1 MDVSEIVWELKK
13 KPLERTLASGKRADA
28 RAFDQY
34 RTLVLEPGYV
44 PKAEGS
50 WLARLGDT
58 QVLAGIKLSIGTPY
72 PDTPDKG
79 NISVSAELGPL
90 ANPAFEVGPP
100 REESIELARVV
111 DRGIRESKMLD
122 LAALC
127 ITPKEKVWTVNI
139 DLHMLDDN
147 GNLLDCASLAAV
159 KALLNTRFPKYD
171 ETENKIIYNEK
182 TDKALPVA
190 EKPVSSTF
198 AKIGNSIILDPVLA
212 EEKVLD
218 TRLTIVTTE
227 NEICAMQKSGN
238 GTITKRELDSMI
250 EIAFNKAKEIRKQ
263 L

>member
-13 KPLERTLASGKRADA
+13 KPLERTLASGKRADG

-34 RTLVLEPGYV
+34 RALVLEPGYV

-50 WLARLGDT
+50 CLARLCDT

-182 TDKALPVA
+182 TDKALPV
-190 EKPVSSTF
+190 
-198 AKIGNSIILDPVLA
+198 
-212 EEKVLD
+212 
-218 TRLTIVTTE
+218 TE
-227 NEICAMQKSGN
+227 
-238 GTITKRELDSMI
+238 
-250 EIAFNKAKEIRKQ
+250 
-263 L
+263 